1 MFSYVMKLPHLWMGE
16 KKTEHTVSTNSDKF
30 PNILGGSDANLYIQ
44 KHFLIYK
51 FASAASEYI
60 RKFGWVVLT
69 VHITMILKNSIVI
82 FVSSFNT
89 PSQLSEKIF
98 F

>member
-1 MFSYVMKLPHLWMGE
+1 MFSYVMKLPHLWMGA
-16 KKTEHTVSTNSDKF
+16 KKQ
-30 PNILGGSDANLYIQ
+30 NI
-44 KHFLIYK
+44 
-51 FASAASEYI
+51 
-60 RKFGWVVLT
+60 
-69 VHITMILKNSIVI
+69 ITMILKNSIVI